1 MKKLIFNGPRVKCS
15 FKEHKHNMESLPV
28 VEIFLDKDLV
38 SGHNYL
44 NTKGV
49 NLLPFMCF
57 IYKHAQ
63 KWPDYIKPLIKT
75 SLF

>member
-1 MKKLIFNGPRVKCS
+1 
-15 FKEHKHNMESLPV
+15 MESLPV
-28 VEIFLDKDLV
+28 VVNEILLDKDFA

-49 NLLPFMCF
+49 KRLPFMFF

-63 KWPDYIKPLIKT
+63 KWQDDIKPLTKT